1 MGLLQVGQVERGGS
15 AIDFEVGSRYMQTFK
30 KLPMHM
36 PNMKMIL
43 TVKKLNMFYSCSS

>member
-1 MGLLQVGQVERGGS
+1 MGPLQLGQIERGGS
-15 AIDFEVGSRYMQTFK
+15 VIDFEVGSRYMQTFK

-43 TVKKLNMFYSCSS
+43 TVKKLNMFSMWSS